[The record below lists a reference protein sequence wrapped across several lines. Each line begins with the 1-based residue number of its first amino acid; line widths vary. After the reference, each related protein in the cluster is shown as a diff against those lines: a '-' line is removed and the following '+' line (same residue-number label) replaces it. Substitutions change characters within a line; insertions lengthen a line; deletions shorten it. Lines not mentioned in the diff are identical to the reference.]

1 MKNPNKYQR
10 NCPKCSKVID
20 YGTIYA
26 IRNAERDNRKC
37 KSCAL
42 SEHSNKD
49 EVKKQ
54 RSENM
59 KGSKNP
65 MFGKYADANPFYGKT
80 HTESVK
86 KKMKIHRE
94 SNSHIYK
101 TDEFRKK
108 ISEAL
113 LGDKNP
119 MYGKTFYEQWVLKY
133 GVDVANEKLI
143 EYKNKI
149 SQSTSGENNPM
160 YGKPAPRGSGNGW
173 SGWYKGWYF
182 RSILELSYMINIIE
196 RFNIL
201 WKSAECNEYAIP
213 YIWGGVKKTYFADF
227 ILDARYMVELK
238 PISLQKTK
246 QNIAKFEHA
255 KEYCK
260 DKSLIYKVTDIPKIK
275 KEQLIDL
282 VNNGLVI
289 LTKKWNE
296 RLKTT

>member
-26 IRNAERDNRKC
+26 MRNAERDNRKC

-65 MFGKYADANPFYGKT
+65 MYGKVGDANPFYGKS
-80 HTESVK
+80 HTEAAISR
-86 KKMKIHRE
+86 MKEVRNN
-94 SNSHIYK
+94 NSELYK
-101 TDEFRKK
+101 SEEFRKK
-108 ISEAL
+108 MSEVTI
-113 LGDKNP
+113 GKNNG
-119 MYGKTFYEQWVLKY
+119 MYGKSVYERWVELY
-133 GVDVANEKLI
+133 GTDVANDKLFDMK
-143 EYKNKI
+143 EKI
-149 SQSTSGENNPM
+149 SVKTSGENNPM
-160 YGKPAPRGSGNGW
+160 YGKPAPTGSGNGW

-196 RFNIL
+196 RFNIP
-201 WKSAECNEYAIP
+201 WVSAETNKYAIP
-213 YIWGGVKKTYFADF
+213 YIWEGVKKTYFADF
-227 ILDARYMVELK
+227 ILDNRYMVELK
-238 PISLQKTK
+238 PTSLQKTK
-246 QNIAKFEHA
+246 QNITKFEHA
-255 KEYCK
+255 EEFCK

-282 VNNGLVI
+282 VKSGLVI

-296 RLKTT
+296 RL

>member
-26 IRNAERDNRKC
+26 MRNAERDNRKC

-65 MFGKYADANPFYGKT
+65 MYGKVGDANPFYGKS
-80 HTESVK
+80 HTEAAISR
-86 KKMKIHRE
+86 MKEVRNN
-94 SNSHIYK
+94 NSELYK
-101 TDEFRKK
+101 SEEFRKK
-108 ISEAL
+108 MSEVTI
-113 LGDKNP
+113 GKNNG
-119 MYGKTFYEQWVLKY
+119 MYGKSVYERWVELY
-133 GVDVANEKLI
+133 GTDVANDKLFDMK
-143 EYKNKI
+143 EKI
-149 SQSTSGENNPM
+149 SVKTSGENNPM
-160 YGKPAPRGSGNGW
+160 YGKPAPTGSGNGW

-196 RFNIL
+196 RFNIP
-201 WKSAECNEYAIP
+201 WVSAETNKYAIP
-213 YIWGGVKKTYFADF
+213 YIWEGVKKTYFADF
-227 ILDARYMVELK
+227 ILDNRYMVELK
-238 PISLQKTK
+238 PTSLQKTK

-255 KEYCK
+255 EEFCK

-282 VNNGLVI
+282 VKSGLVI

-296 RLKTT
+296 RL

>member
-26 IRNAERDNRKC
+26 MRNAERDNRKC

-49 EVKKQ
+49 EVKRQ

-65 MFGKYADANPFYGKT
+65 MYGKVGDANPFYGKS
-80 HTESVK
+80 HTEAAISR
-86 KKMKIHRE
+86 MKEVRNN
-94 SNSHIYK
+94 NSELYK
-101 TDEFRKK
+101 SEEFRKK
-108 ISEAL
+108 MSEVTI
-113 LGDKNP
+113 GKNNG
-119 MYGKTFYEQWVLKY
+119 MYGKSVYERWVELY
-133 GVDVANEKLI
+133 GTDVANDKLFDMK
-143 EYKNKI
+143 EKI
-149 SQSTSGENNPM
+149 SVKTSGENNPM
-160 YGKPAPRGSGNGW
+160 YGKPAPTGSGNGW

-196 RFNIL
+196 RFNIP
-201 WKSAECNEYAIP
+201 WVSAETNKYAIP
-213 YIWGGVKKTYFADF
+213 YIWEGVKKTYFADF
-227 ILDARYMVELK
+227 ILDNRYMVELK
-238 PISLQKTK
+238 PTSLQKTK

-255 KEYCK
+255 EEFCK

-282 VNNGLVI
+282 VKSGLVI

-296 RLKTT
+296 RL